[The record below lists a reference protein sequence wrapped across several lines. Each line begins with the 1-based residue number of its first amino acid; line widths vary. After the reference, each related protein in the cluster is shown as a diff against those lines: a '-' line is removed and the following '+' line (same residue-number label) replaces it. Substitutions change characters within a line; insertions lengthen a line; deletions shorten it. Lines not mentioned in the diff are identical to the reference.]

1 MYYYKLKCVLYT
13 IEKLDLP
20 SNFFGP
26 FPLINAQTTS
36 YLDNYKHNSNAK
48 VPPLRRRPSQPPQS
62 TQKHAP
68 PTPIHNVKPHSNHS
82 LEGQIDFRFGPIEMT
97 AMDVSAQN
105 TKKKKKRIDESTH
118 NLGYGVIHLYRGSHP
133 LTEQELPD
141 TKLAKEQSL
150 EISTT
155 EQDEDTTLCILAVP
169 SYMTFKDFTDFLG
182 SANSHIEHYRFIRD
196 FSPNKYTALLKFKDR
211 QSAFACYQ
219 KFNGRRFNMTEPEIS
234 HVVYLE
240 SNTVECVIIP
250 PQSYPYLSETLSQ
263 DLAHKTQD
271 MAELPTCPV
280 CLERMDESITG
291 LQHIQCHHTTQ
302 CYCIDKWG
310 HNQCPVCR
318 YSQRPVLSSS
328 SAKKNTH
335 YEYEQ
340 IQCECFECSSTE
352 SLWICMVCG
361 HVGCGRYQEAH
372 AYDHFMEANHLYALE
387 IETQRVWD
395 YLGDGYVH
403 RLIQN
408 TVDGAIVEL
417 PSRSENNSVAPED
430 GGQLKSMS
438 SSMMRLD
445 IGSRSSG
452 DGHGEAGGGRFGS
465 SGSGSADNLSAHGS
479 NQQGKLDSISVDYTY
494 MLTSQLDSQRM
505 FYEEQLDALTE
516 ELSNLTSQVSTI
528 SQEIE
533 AARRHKSEL
542 IERGKSLDIT
552 IVEVKKEKEKADKR
566 ALSYKD
572 KYEVMQK
579 NLNEEK
585 LLTKSLIRNNELLK
599 KDADDKD
606 ATLKVLGDQVRDLM
620 FFLEAREKVKGG
632 DDGKNNDENKS

>member
-13 IEKLDLP
+13 PERLNLP
-20 SNFFGP
+20 NDFFGL
-26 FPLINAQTTS
+26 FPAINLQTTS
-36 YLDNYKHNSNAK
+36 YLSNYKHNNNAK
-48 VPPLRRRPSQPPQS
+48 APPLRRRSSQPPQS
-62 TQKHAP
+62 TQKHVP
-68 PTPIHNVKPHSNHS
+68 PTPIHNVKPHSSHS
-82 LEGQIDFRFGPIEMT
+82 LEDQIDFRFGPIEMT
-97 AMDVSAQN
+97 AMDVSAHN
-105 TKKKKKRIDESTH
+105 TKKKKKRMDESTH
-118 NLGYGVIHLYRGSHP
+118 QLGYGVMHLYRGLRP

-141 TKLAKEQSL
+141 TKLAKDQSL
-150 EISTT
+150 NLPTSG
-155 EQDEDTTLCILAVP
+155 QDEDTTLCVLAVP

-182 SANSHIEHYRFIRD
+182 SANSQIEHYRFIRD
-196 FSPNKYTALLKFKDR
+196 FSPNKYTALLKFRDR

-240 SNTVECVIIP
+240 SNTVESVTIA
-250 PQSYPYLSETLSQ
+250 PQSYPYLNETLSQ

-318 YSQRPVLSSS
+318 YSQRPVLSAS

-372 AYDHFMEANHLYALE
+372 AYDHFMETNHLYALE

-417 PSRSENNSVAPED
+417 PSRSENSSAATED
-430 GGQLKSMS
+430 SGHMKRLQ

-445 IGSRSSG
+445 IGSGSSG
-452 DGHGEAGGGRFGS
+452 DGSGGAGAGGFGS
-465 SGSGSADNLSAHGS
+465 SGSGSADNLGAQGS
-479 NQQGKLDSISVDYTY
+479 HQQGKLDSISVDYTY

-505 FYEEQLDALTE
+505 YYEEQLDALTE

-533 AARRHKSEL
+533 AAKRHKTEL
-542 IERGKSLDIT
+542 IDKGRSLDSA
-552 IVEVKKEKEKADKR
+552 IVDVKKEKEKADKR

-572 KYEVMQK
+572 KYEAMQK

-620 FFLEAREKVKGG
+620 FFLEARDKVKEGSH
-632 DDGKNNDENKS
+632 DKSNDENAA

>member
-1 MYYYKLKCVLYT
+1 M
-13 IEKLDLP
+13 
-20 SNFFGP
+20 
-26 FPLINAQTTS
+26 
-36 YLDNYKHNSNAK
+36 
-48 VPPLRRRPSQPPQS
+48 
-62 TQKHAP
+62 
-68 PTPIHNVKPHSNHS
+68 
-82 LEGQIDFRFGPIEMT
+82 
-97 AMDVSAQN
+97 
-105 TKKKKKRIDESTH
+105 DESTH
-118 NLGYGVIHLYRGSHP
+118 QLGYGVMHLYRGLRP

-141 TKLAKEQSL
+141 TKLAKDQSL
-150 EISTT
+150 NLPTSG
-155 EQDEDTTLCILAVP
+155 QDEDTTLCVLAVP

-182 SANSHIEHYRFIRD
+182 SANSQIEHYRFIRD
-196 FSPNKYTALLKFKDR
+196 FSPNKYTALLKFRDR

-240 SNTVECVIIP
+240 SNTVESVTIA
-250 PQSYPYLSETLSQ
+250 PQSYPYLNETLSQ

-318 YSQRPVLSSS
+318 YSQRPVLSAS

-372 AYDHFMEANHLYALE
+372 AYDHFMETNHLYALE

-417 PSRSENNSVAPED
+417 PSRSENSSAATED
-430 GGQLKSMS
+430 SGG
-438 SSMMRLD
+438 
-445 IGSRSSG
+445 
-452 DGHGEAGGGRFGS
+452 FGS
-465 SGSGSADNLSAHGS
+465 SGSGSADNLGAQGS
-479 NQQGKLDSISVDYTY
+479 HQQGKLDSISVDYTY

-505 FYEEQLDALTE
+505 YYEEQLDALTE

-533 AARRHKSEL
+533 AAKRHKTEL
-542 IERGKSLDIT
+542 IDKGRSLDSA
-552 IVEVKKEKEKADKR
+552 IVDVKKEKEKADKR

-572 KYEVMQK
+572 KYEAMQK

-620 FFLEAREKVKGG
+620 FFLEARDKVKEGSH
-632 DDGKNNDENKS
+632 DKSNDENAA